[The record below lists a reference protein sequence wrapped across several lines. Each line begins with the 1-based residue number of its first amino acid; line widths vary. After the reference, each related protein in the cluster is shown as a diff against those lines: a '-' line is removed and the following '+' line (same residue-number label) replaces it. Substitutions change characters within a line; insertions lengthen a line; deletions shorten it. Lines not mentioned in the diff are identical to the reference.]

1 MGGGMSFLIQKS
13 TMQIFDLFK
22 RLSSEIIKK
31 NCNIIFLSLKLV
43 FKVGGSVGLW
53 LGLGVVQAA
62 QLCATCL
69 VPLLR
74 RKTRKESIKV
84 AS

>member
-1 MGGGMSFLIQKS
+1 MNNVFLFSTEIWAVQLKETALYEYNFIRKYKS
-13 TMQIFDLFK
+13 IVLM
-22 RLSSEIIKK
+22 
-31 NCNIIFLSLKLV
+31 LV